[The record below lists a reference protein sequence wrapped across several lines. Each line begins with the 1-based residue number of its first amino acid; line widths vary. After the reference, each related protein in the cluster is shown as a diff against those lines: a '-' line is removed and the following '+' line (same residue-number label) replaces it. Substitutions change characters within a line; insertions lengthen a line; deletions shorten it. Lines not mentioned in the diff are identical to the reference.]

1 MTLPL
6 ANDMKK
12 FRIEKVASEVRQIV
26 SDAIRD
32 RLQDPR
38 VSSMTSVTR
47 VEVSPDLDWARV
59 HVSILGSA
67 AVQKTTMAALTN
79 AAGYIQGILARS
91 LHTRQCP
98 RLVFLLD
105 DSLKKGNEVMRVI
118 DESTRE
124 LEDDAARNTQAA
136 ARETQSRDGARPD
149 EE

>member
-1 MTLPL
+1 
-6 ANDMKK
+6 MKN
-12 FRIEKVASEVRQIV
+12 FRIDKVASVVRQIV
-26 SDAIRD
+26 SEAIRD

-67 AVQKTTMAALTN
+67 AVQKTTMAALTS

-105 DSLKKGNEVMRVI
+105 DSLKRSNEVMQMI
-118 DESTRE
+118 DDSMRE
-124 LEDDAARNTQAA
+124 LEDDDTRNTRATP
-136 ARETQSRDGARPD
+136 RETQSRDGAHPD

>member
-1 MTLPL
+1 MTLHL
-6 ANDMKK
+6 ANNMKK
-12 FRIEKVASEVRQIV
+12 FRIDKVASVIRQIV
-26 SDAIRD
+26 SEAIRD

-38 VSSMTSVTR
+38 ISTMTSVMR
-47 VEVSPDLDWARV
+47 VEVSPDLDSARV

-67 AVQKTTMAALTN
+67 AVQKTTMAALTS

-105 DSLKKGNEVMRVI
+105 DSLKRGKEVMRMI
-118 DESTRE
+118 DDSMRE
-124 LEDDAARNTQAA
+124 LEDDDTRNTQAT
-136 ARETQSRDGARPD
+136 ARETQSRDGAHPD

>member
-1 MTLPL
+1 MTLHL
-6 ANDMKK
+6 TNDMKK
-12 FRIEKVASEVRQIV
+12 FRIERVASEVRQIV

-67 AVQKTTMAALTN
+67 AVQKTSMAALTS

-105 DSLKKGNEVMRVI
+105 DSIKRGNEAMRII
-118 DESTRE
+118 DDSMRE
-124 LEDDAARNTQAA
+124 LEDDDTRNTQAA
-136 ARETQSRDGARPD
+136 ARETQSRDGAHPD

>member
-1 MTLPL
+1 LTLHF
-6 ANDMKK
+6 ANNMKN
-12 FRIEKVASEVRQIV
+12 FRIDKVASVVRQIV

-38 VSSMTSVTR
+38 VSSMTSVMR
-47 VEVSPDLDWARV
+47 VEVSPDLDWAKV

-67 AVQKTTMAALTN
+67 AVQKTTMAALTS

-91 LHTRQCP
+91 LRTRQCP

-105 DSLKKGNEVMRVI
+105 DSLKRGGEVMRMI
-118 DESTRE
+118 DDSMRE
-124 LEDDAARNTQAA
+124 LEEGDTRKKQATA
-136 ARETQSRDGARPD
+136 GETESRDGVPPH

>member
-1 MTLPL
+1 LTLHF
-6 ANDMKK
+6 ANNMKN
-12 FRIEKVASEVRQIV
+12 FRIDKVASVVRQIV
-26 SDAIRD
+26 SEAIRD

-38 VSSMTSVTR
+38 VASMTSVTR
-47 VEVSPDLDWARV
+47 VELSPDLDWARV

-67 AVQKTTMAALTN
+67 AVQKTTMAALTS

-105 DSLKKGNEVMRVI
+105 DSLKRGNEVMRMI
-118 DESTRE
+118 DDSMRE
-124 LEDDAARNTQAA
+124 LEDDDTPRTQAA
-136 ARETQSRDGARPD
+136 TRETQPRDGAHSD

>member
-1 MTLPL
+1 
-6 ANDMKK
+6 MKN
-12 FRIEKVASEVRQIV
+12 FRIDKVASVVRQIV
-26 SDAIRD
+26 SEAIRD

-67 AVQKTTMAALTN
+67 AVQKTTMAALTS

-91 LHTRQCP
+91 LHMRQCP

-105 DSLKKGNEVMRVI
+105 DSLKRGNEVMGII
-118 DESTRE
+118 DDSMRE
-124 LEDDAARNTQAA
+124 LEDDDARNTRTAA
-136 ARETQSRDGARPD
+136 HETQSRDGAHLD

>member
-1 MTLPL
+1 MTLHL
-6 ANDMKK
+6 TNDMKK
-12 FRIEKVASEVRQIV
+12 FRIERVASEVRQIV

-59 HVSILGSA
+59 HVSILGNA
-67 AVQKTTMAALTN
+67 AVQKTSMAALTS

-98 RLVFLLD
+98 RLVFFLD
-105 DSLKKGNEVMRVI
+105 DSLKRGNEVMRMI
-118 DESTRE
+118 DDSMRE
-124 LEDDAARNTQAA
+124 REDDNARNTQAA
-136 ARETQSRDGARPD
+136 EPETQSRDGAHPD

>member
-1 MTLPL
+1 
-6 ANDMKK
+6 MKN
-12 FRIEKVASEVRQIV
+12 FRIDKVASEVRQIV

-67 AVQKTTMAALTN
+67 AVQKTTMAALTS

-105 DSLKKGNEVMRVI
+105 DSIKRGNEAMRII
-118 DESTRE
+118 DDSMRE
-124 LEDDAARNTQAA
+124 LEDDDTRNTQAA
-136 ARETQSRDGARPD
+136 ARETQSRDGAHPD

>member
-1 MTLPL
+1 MTLHL
-6 ANDMKK
+6 GYDMKH

-47 VEVSPDLDWARV
+47 VKVSPDLDWARV

-67 AVQKTTMAALTN
+67 AVQKTTRAALTS

-105 DSLKKGNEVMRVI
+105 DSLKRGNEVMRII
-118 DESTRE
+118 DDSMRE
-124 LEDDAARNTQAA
+124 LEDYDARNTRTAA
-136 ARETQSRDGARPD
+136 QETQSRDGAHLD

>member
-1 MTLPL
+1 MTLHL
-6 ANDMKK
+6 TDDMKK
-12 FRIEKVASEVRQIV
+12 FRIDKVASEVRQIV

-38 VSSMTSVTR
+38 VSSMTSVMR

-59 HVSILGSA
+59 HISILGSA
-67 AVQKTTMAALTN
+67 AVQKTTMAALTS

-105 DSLKKGNEVMRVI
+105 DSLKRGQEVTRMI
-118 DESTRE
+118 DDSMRE
-124 LEDDAARNTQAA
+124 LVDDDARNTQAA
-136 ARETQSRDGARPD
+136 ARQTQSRDGAHQD

>member
-1 MTLPL
+1 
-6 ANDMKK
+6 MKK
-12 FRIEKVASEVRQIV
+12 FRIEKVASVVRQIV
-26 SDAIRD
+26 SDTIRD

-67 AVQKTTMAALTN
+67 AVQKTTMAALTS

-105 DSLKKGNEVMRVI
+105 DSLKRGTEVMRII
-118 DESTRE
+118 DDSMRE
-124 LEDDAARNTQAA
+124 LGENDARNTQVA
-136 ARETQSRDGARPD
+136 EPGTQSRDGARPD

>member
-1 MTLPL
+1 MTLLL
-6 ANDMKK
+6 ANNMKK
-12 FRIEKVASEVRQIV
+12 FRIDKVASVIRQIV

-67 AVQKTTMAALTN
+67 AVQKTSMAALTS

-91 LHTRQCP
+91 LQTRQCP

-105 DSLKKGNEVMRVI
+105 DSLKRGNEVMRLI
-118 DESTRE
+118 DDSMRE
-124 LEDDAARNTQAA
+124 LQDDDALNTQTAT
-136 ARETQSRDGARPD
+136 RETQSRDGAHAD

>member
-1 MTLPL
+1 MTLHL
-6 ANDMKK
+6 ANNMKK
-12 FRIEKVASEVRQIV
+12 FRIEKVASVVRQIV

-47 VEVSPDLDWARV
+47 VELSSDLDWAKV

-67 AVQKTTMAALTN
+67 AVQKTTMAALTS

-105 DSLKKGNEVMRVI
+105 DSLKRSNEVTKMI
-118 DESTRE
+118 DDSMRE
-124 LEDDAARNTQAA
+124 LEDDDTRNTRATA
-136 ARETQSRDGARPD
+136 PETQSRDGAHPD

>member
-1 MTLPL
+1 MTLHL
-6 ANDMKK
+6 ANNMKK
-12 FRIEKVASEVRQIV
+12 FRIEKVASVVRQIV

-47 VEVSPDLDWARV
+47 VEVSPDLDWAKV

-67 AVQKTTMAALTN
+67 AEQKTTMAALTS

-105 DSLKKGNEVMRVI
+105 DSLKKSDEVMRLI
-118 DESTRE
+118 DDSMRE
-124 LEDDAARNTQAA
+124 LEDDDTRNTQAT
-136 ARETQSRDGARPD
+136 ARETQSRDGAHPD

>member
-1 MTLPL
+1 
-6 ANDMKK
+6 MKQ

-26 SDAIRD
+26 SNAIRD

-38 VSSMTSVTR
+38 VSSMTSVMR
-47 VEVSPDLDWARV
+47 VEVSPDLDWAKV

-67 AVQKTTMAALTN
+67 AVQKTTMAALTS

-105 DSLKKGNEVMRVI
+105 ESLKKGTEVMRMI
-118 DESTRE
+118 DDSTRE
-124 LEDDAARNTQAA
+124 LEDNDARNTEAA
-136 ARETQSRDGARPD
+136 SRERQSRDGAHPD

>member
-1 MTLPL
+1 MTLHFV
-6 ANDMKK
+6 NNMKN
-12 FRIEKVASEVRQIV
+12 FRIDKVASVVRQIV

-38 VSSMTSVTR
+38 VSSMTSVMR

-67 AVQKTTMAALTN
+67 AVQKTTMAALTS

-105 DSLKKGNEVMRVI
+105 DSLKKRNEVMRMI
-118 DESTRE
+118 DDSMRE
-124 LEDDAARNTQAA
+124 LEDDDARNTEAA
-136 ARETQSRDGARPD
+136 SRERQSRDGAHPD